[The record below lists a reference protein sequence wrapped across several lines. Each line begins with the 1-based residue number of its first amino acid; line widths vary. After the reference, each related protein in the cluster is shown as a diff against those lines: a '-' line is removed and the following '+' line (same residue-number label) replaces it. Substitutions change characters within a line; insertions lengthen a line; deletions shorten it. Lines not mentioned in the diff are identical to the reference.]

1 MPQITAD
8 HISRVLNGRP
18 LCTQRDN
25 TMRRKTKENHHSQ
38 RHTLNPAEPLGSENE
53 PLPLLP
59 NQARLGEAETQRPAA
74 RQRGRR
80 RGPRSTSGRAGA
92 RGSSRTK
99 TKAAAVGGSR
109 RSRDETR
116 ERRERLFRAGVTQPP
131 AGTWAPSAA
140 WGRGLLR
147 SDVRLR
153 ERPPP
158 GPLGGRSAPRGPL
171 ELRWR
176 RWRTCGHANHSTTQ
190 MSGAGDAGA
199 TRSPASRA
207 NVGSE
212 VRGSALPHPLPSG
225 SSLARRCGPY
235 PGGLCRGCAA
245 GPSRSAGQCRAAS
258 TPARALPPAPH
269 ARPTPKV
276 PVLGWCAPSEG
287 LCSVQTPRAKPG
299 KHGCF
304 FVTDVCSPFLH
315 NK

>member
-59 NQARLGEAETQRPAA
+59 SQARLGEAETQRPAA

-109 RSRDETR
+109 RSGDETR

-131 AGTWAPSAA
+131 AGTWARARRGGGASCAPTSGSGSDPRPAR
-140 WGRGLLR
+140 WG
-147 SDVRLR
+147 
-153 ERPPP
+153 
-158 GPLGGRSAPRGPL
+158 
-171 ELRWR
+171 
-176 RWRTCGHANHSTTQ
+176 
-190 MSGAGDAGA
+190 GAG
-199 TRSPASRA
+199 PRA
-207 NVGSE
+207 
-212 VRGSALPHPLPSG
+212 APS
-225 SSLARRCGPY
+225 S
-235 PGGLCRGCAA
+235 
-245 GPSRSAGQCRAAS
+245 SAGVAGE
-258 TPARALPPAPH
+258 PADMRII
-269 ARPTPKV
+269 ARP
-276 PVLGWCAPSEG
+276 
-287 LCSVQTPRAKPG
+287 R
-299 KHGCF
+299 
-304 FVTDVCSPFLH
+304 
-315 NK
+315 

>member
-116 ERRERLFRAGVTQPP
+116 ERRERLFRAGVTQP
-131 AGTWAPSAA
+131 
-140 WGRGLLR
+140 
-147 SDVRLR
+147 
-153 ERPPP
+153 
-158 GPLGGRSAPRGPL
+158 
-171 ELRWR
+171 
-176 RWRTCGHANHSTTQ
+176 H
-190 MSGAGDAGA
+190 MGA
-199 TRSPASRA
+199 S
-207 NVGSE
+207 
-212 VRGSALPHPLPSG
+212 
-225 SSLARRCGPY
+225 
-235 PGGLCRGCAA
+235 A
-245 GPSRSAGQCRAAS
+245 GPPALRRQAPGA
-258 TPARALPPAPH
+258 TPARPAGGAQRP
-269 ARPTPKV
+269 ARP
-276 PVLGWCAPSEG
+276 
-287 LCSVQTPRAKPG
+287 PRAPLASLENLRT
-299 KHGCF
+299 CE
-304 FVTDVCSPFLH
+304 S
-315 NK
+315 